1 MSSANP
7 TYDRKS
13 NGILFGLVAAGGFV
27 AIVAVMT
34 AVVLGAML
42 ATGTL
47 RHTSQGWSF
56 QASANSPLAGELRNQ
71 KLDPKVDS
79 LFVAQGSGSSHT
91 ATFTA
96 RSAWRADWTYSCPT
110 DSSSFQVVA
119 QGSSQSYLAGSL
131 GKVGNG
137 AGNSNLIAAG
147 TYSLTVTTDPGCS
160 WGVGARPSH

>member
-1 MSSANP
+1 MSTANP

-13 NGILFGLVAAGGFV
+13 NGILFGLVAVGGFF
-27 AIVAVMT
+27 AIVAVIT
-34 AVVLGAML
+34 AAVLGVML

-47 RHTSQGWSF
+47 RHTTEGWSF

-71 KLDPKVDS
+71 KLDPKVDT
-79 LFVAQGSGSSHT
+79 LFVAQGIGSSQT
-91 ATFTA
+91 ASFTA

-119 QGSSQSYLAGSL
+119 QGRTQSYPAGSL
-131 GKVGNG
+131 EKVGNG
-137 AGNSNLIAAG
+137 AGNSNRLPAG
-147 TYSLTVTTDPGCS
+147 AYSFTVATDPGCS